1 MTNMYLSIIPSDDFG
16 VFFFL
21 IEEKTSGKIS
31 LFGVYAG
38 EANSAFVTVC

>member
-16 VFFFL
+16 DFFL

-38 EANSAFVTVC
+38 EANSAFMTVY